1 MRRIGYALL
10 ARYVCLRR
18 EVWQLIDLNPALLD
32 VTLDQLRTLL
42 VVHETG
48 SALQAARALGRE
60 QSSVQKQLDTLNR
73 SFQRLCGELLV
84 VKQGRGQDFLFT
96 PTGQAAV
103 ELARSTLTQWLAGIN
118 DCRRRLG
125 RTLTVGTTEF
135 TLGFL
140 GRIWERVADELTQ
153 CEVELKILHVRTKD
167 FWTKLDSNQIDL
179 LCGGFAS
186 TAGQTDL
193 PDAYDFIE
201 WHRDGLALL
210 TNLSVRELPIP
221 AVGVERLPAVPL
233 VIPTGGVIID
243 FLERWYGPG
252 YRNHLHIAAN
262 IDDIYY
268 GLALLRSRL
277 TYGCMIVSRSIG
289 KAVVEGGLPGGPDF
303 RLVDFASD
311 FQPMLELV
319 SGVFARKGERDQ
331 YEPTHPLNVLWEA
344 FRQEARSGYL
354 PSW

>member
-1 MRRIGYALL
+1 MVSSGPLRLPSPGSWAELIG
-10 ARYVCLRR
+10 C
-18 EVWQLIDLNPALLD
+18 NPALLD

-48 SALQAARALGRE
+48 SALRAARTLRRE

-73 SFQRLCGELLV
+73 GFQRLCGELLV
-84 VKQGRGQDFLFT
+84 VKQGRGREFLFT
-96 PTGQAAV
+96 PTGHAVV
-103 ELARSTLTQWLAGIN
+103 ELARSTLTQWLARIN
-118 DCRRRLG
+118 DSRRRLG

-140 GRIWERVADELTQ
+140 GRIWESVAEELTQ
-153 CEVELKILHVRTKD
+153 REVELKVLHVRTKD
-167 FWTKLDSNQIDL
+167 FWTKLDSKQIDL

-186 TAGQTDL
+186 TAGKTDL
-193 PDAYDFIE
+193 PNLYDFIE
-201 WHRDGLALL
+201 WHREGLALL
-210 TNLSVRELPIP
+210 TNLSVRELPTL

-243 FLERWYGPG
+243 FLERWYGPD
-252 YRNHLHIAAN
+252 YRNRLHIAAN

-289 KAVVEGGLPGGPDF
+289 KAVVDGRLPGSPDF
-303 RLVDFASD
+303 RLVDFAPD

-319 SGVFARKGERDQ
+319 SGVFARKSEREQ

-344 FRQEARSGYL
+344 FRQEAQSGYS
-354 PSW
+354 PSFL